1 MKGVF
6 LANQNSYEYL
16 SIHTT
21 NQEKLQKNLVV
32 IPDYIDVVF
41 DGSKSIFD
49 SMMN

>member
-6 LANQNSYEYL
+6 LANQISHEYL

-41 DGSKSIFD
+41 DGSKSILQ
-49 SMMN
+49 N